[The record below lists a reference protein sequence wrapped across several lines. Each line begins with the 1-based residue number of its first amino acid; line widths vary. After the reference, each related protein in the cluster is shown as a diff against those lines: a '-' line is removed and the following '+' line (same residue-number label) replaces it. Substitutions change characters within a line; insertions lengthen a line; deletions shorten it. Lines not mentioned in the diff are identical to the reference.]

1 MFLHLG
7 GSTVVE
13 GRKIIA
19 ILNLEKGSALKNLLN
34 NNQNKQ
40 VEDVSKG
47 KPKALVL
54 TDDRIYIT
62 PISSL
67 TLSKR
72 AREFFYYS

>member
-7 GSTVVE
+7 GTTVTE
-13 GRKIIA
+13 RKKIIA
-19 ILNLEKGSALKNLLN
+19 ILSVEKESCCKDLITNSH
-34 NNQNKQ
+34 NKK

-47 KPKALVL
+47 KPKAVVL

-67 TLSKR
+67 TLNKR
-72 AREFFYYS
+72 ARQTAV

>member
-13 GRKIIA
+13 GKKIIA
-19 ILNLEKGSALKNLLN
+19 ILNLEKGSAFKNLLN
-34 NNQNKQ
+34 NNQHKK
-40 VEDVSKG
+40 VEDVSEG

-67 TLSKR
+67 TLNKR
-72 AREFFYYS
+72 AKEFFLL